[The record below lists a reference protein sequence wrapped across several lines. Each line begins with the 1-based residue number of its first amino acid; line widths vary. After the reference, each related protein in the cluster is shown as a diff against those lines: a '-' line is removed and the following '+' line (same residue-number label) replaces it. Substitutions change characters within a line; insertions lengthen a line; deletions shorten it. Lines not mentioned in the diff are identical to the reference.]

1 MTIYKTYY
9 DFDKLLFS
17 YDFDELLCNILNLLN
32 TLNNILNLLNCCNMK
47 FISYCCLQGTPPP
60 FTEFYS
66 HMCHDHCHFTT
77 QGGLVQPEWLTAPIV
92 PDSLFSFGAP
102 VASPYYPP
110 HCADAVFLY
119 HPAILRQSAKILRGP
134 RDCCSNCC
142 FCCRSCYVA
151 VSVLVGIMRNGFVR
165 ICVSCGCF

>member
-1 MTIYKTYY
+1 
-9 DFDKLLFS
+9 
-17 YDFDELLCNILNLLN
+17 
-32 TLNNILNLLNCCNMK
+32 MK

-102 VASPYYPP
+102 VASPYYPSIALMLSFYTTP
-110 HCADAVFLY
+110 QSCGRAQKYCEGPVIVVQTVVF
-119 HPAILRQSAKILRGP
+119 
-134 RDCCSNCC
+134 
-142 FCCRSCYVA
+142 VA
-151 VSVLVGIMRNGFVR
+151 VVVMLLFL
-165 ICVSCGCF
+165 FLLEL

>member
-1 MTIYKTYY
+1 MQYTKLTKHTKQYTKLT
-9 DFDKLLFS
+9 KLLQ
-17 YDFDELLCNILNLLN
+17 YEVYILLLPSRN
-32 TLNNILNLLNCCNMK
+32 
-47 FISYCCLQGTPPP
+47 PPL